1 MAGGK
6 RGKSG
11 KPKKDT
17 IRYCKEYRK
26 SGGKRKC
33 KVFGRRKMTAKQ
45 KKYFG

>member
-1 MAGGK
+1 MARAK
-6 RGKSG
+6 RSKSG
-11 KPKKDT
+11 KKKDT

>member
-1 MAGGK
+1 MARAK
-6 RGKSG
+6 RSKSG
-11 KPKKDT
+11 KKDT